1 MGQHVGDVWGKKLS
15 ANNRCNRRRK
25 QNLSLFVVRISNWHP
40 SALFLIVLSVA
51 ISWSTNMNL
60 DRNIV
65 LLSDYPS
72 PHELSQS
79 CPCTYIDL
87 HNETIQSLPESLL
100 DTIEV
105 DVSAINCFCISPQIV
120 TFMFSA
126 ANLLFI
132 AVPLSLANGKL
143 SWLYQVKCSRN
154 TLNTIQT

>member
-1 MGQHVGDVWGKKLS
+1 
-15 ANNRCNRRRK
+15 
-25 QNLSLFVVRISNWHP
+25 
-40 SALFLIVLSVA
+40 
-51 ISWSTNMNL
+51 MNL

-72 PHELSQS
+72 PHVHELSQS

-87 HNETIQSLPESLL
+87 HNETIQSLSESLL

-120 TFMFSA
+120 TLMFSA

-143 SWLYQVKCSRN
+143 S
-154 TLNTIQT
+154 